1 MKNKGIAGFAVTL
14 LLFSGIA
21 SAGVP
26 NTPYSHNYDIGT
38 LGPADYV
45 NNRAVPYNLVQDSYT
60 FDLAAPSH
68 VSGVLLNPIPAMGTI
83 ETGFTV
89 TNYSM
94 QIYNNLDQQ
103 VYTGETT
110 LSGFGTV
117 GSVHVDGILPAG
129 NDYYAMI
136 TGVVSNAYNLNYYVD
151 FAASPAP
158 EPETYAMLLA
168 GLGLVGFIARRR
180 KQIS

>member
-1 MKNKGIAGFAVTL
+1 MKNKGIVGFAVTL
-14 LLFSGIA
+14 LLFSGMA

-26 NTPYSHNYDIGT
+26 NTPYSHDYDIGT
-38 LGPADYV
+38 IGPTHYV

-60 FDLAAPSH
+60 FDLAAQSH
-68 VSGVLLNPIPAMGTI
+68 VSAWLWNLIPAMGTI

-129 NDYYAMI
+129 NDYYAML
-136 TGVVSNAYNLNYYVD
+136 TGTVSNAYNLSYYVD
-151 FAASPAP
+151 LVATPVP

-168 GLGLVGFIARRR
+168 GLGLLGWRLRRA
-180 KQIS
+180 

>member
-14 LLFSGIA
+14 LLLSGIA

-26 NTPYSHNYDIGT
+26 NTPTSHDYDMGT
-38 LGPADYV
+38 LGSAHYV
-45 NNRAVPYNLVQDSYT
+45 NNRAVPYNVVQDSYT

-68 VSGVLLNPIPAMGTI
+68 VSGWLWNLIPAMGTI
-83 ETGFTV
+83 ETGFTI

-94 QIYNNLDQQ
+94 NIYNNLNQQ

-110 LSGFGTV
+110 LSGLGTV

-129 NDYYAMI
+129 NDYYAMLAG
-136 TGVVSNAYNLNYYVD
+136 TVSNAYNLNYYVD
-151 FAASPAP
+151 FAASPVP

-168 GLGLVGFIARRR
+168 GLGLLGWKLRRA
-180 KQIS
+180 